1 MLAVTQGWLYLVLAV
16 LWGMWVLTASVR
28 VVLNISHSSS
38 VVAMAWACCMLKLTS
53 VVTSFRLSQSA
64 LAYKGILRGACF
76 FFCVL
81 TLNSQKGMLQSD
93 RPGTT
98 SMWGIS
104 CGQLVRKRSRMFSSL
119 VGSCTSCSKL
129 LSLMILR
136 KSWWSWGHGDLGLT
150 VTGVSKWGRHS

>member
-28 VVLNISHSSS
+28 VVLNIPHSSS
-38 VVAMAWACCMLKLTS
+38 VVAMAWACCMLKLRS
-53 VVTSFRLSQSA
+53 VTTSFRLSESA

-93 RPGTT
+93 TDRPGTT

-104 CGQLVRKRSRMFSSL
+104 CGQLVRNRSRMFSSL

-129 LSLMILR
+129 VSLMILR

-150 VTGVSKWGRHS
+150 VSKWGRHS